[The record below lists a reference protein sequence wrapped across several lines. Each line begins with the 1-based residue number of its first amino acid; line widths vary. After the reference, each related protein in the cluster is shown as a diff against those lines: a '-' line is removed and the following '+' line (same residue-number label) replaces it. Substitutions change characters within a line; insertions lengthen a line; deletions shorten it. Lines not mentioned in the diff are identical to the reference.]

1 MFVPKYTT
9 IEEVGYAEVTGWK
22 ARQFFTSFEF
32 RYSNG
37 SNVNM
42 EAYTNARMKVYRSQ
56 YNTEAIIS
64 VDSYT
69 DQNAGHGHPHGYSVS
84 NFALVFHQS
93 HIDVDIPENKMDV
106 PIGSYTFQLDT
117 KTNANFTYST
127 LLVGSLTVL
136 PSANGE

>member
-9 IEEVGYAEVTGWK
+9 IDEVGYQEVTGWK
-22 ARQFFTSFEF
+22 ARQFFTTFEF

-56 YNTEAIIS
+56 YNTNAIIS
-64 VDSYT
+64 VDSFT
-69 DQNAGHGHPHGYSVS
+69 DQNNVHAHPHGYSAS

-93 HIDVDIPENKMDV
+93 HIDVDIPDTRMDV
-106 PIGSYTFQLDT
+106 PVGSYTFQLDA
-117 KTNANFTYST
+117 KSNANYSYST
-127 LLVGSLTVL
+127 LLVGTFTVL